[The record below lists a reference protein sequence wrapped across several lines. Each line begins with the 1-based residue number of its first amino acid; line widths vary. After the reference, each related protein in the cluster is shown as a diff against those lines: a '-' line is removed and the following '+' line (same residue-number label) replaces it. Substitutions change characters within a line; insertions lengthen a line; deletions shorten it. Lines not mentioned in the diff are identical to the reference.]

1 MNKIILA
8 IALGFLTAVSVVC
21 SANQTEDTIANS
33 VIRLHIRANSND
45 IKDQQL
51 KLKVRDRILKEA
63 GQMFDNSKDIA
74 IAREYT
80 EENLNTITEIAKDE
94 IRKNGY
100 NYNVRTSFGKADFP
114 TKIYGDMTLPAGTYE
129 ALVVEIG
136 SGKGENWWC
145 VMFPPLC
152 FVEEA
157 YAGIDEESEEIL
169 IQNLGED
176 TYSALKDGKV
186 QIKFKVYEVLKNYG
200 F

>member
-21 SANQTEDTIANS
+21 TAAQTEDTIANS

-74 IAREYT
+74 VAREYT

-114 TKIYGDMTLPAGTYE
+114 SKIYGDMTLPAGTYE